1 MTEVTKIP
9 LLSPNAGELVPET
22 GGLVARLHGQLH
34 EMLLT
39 HEIPLGQPL
48 SERQLS
54 LHLGVSRTPLREALR
69 RLEGEG
75 FIERR
80 NGVLE
85 VKRIMLE
92 EFVDLLKIRRLLEV
106 EAAGAAAGAI
116 DPIRIAALRAKLA
129 ALLATENPENR
140 QRIELD
146 LELHRTIC
154 DHCGNRSMAE
164 LIEQLRRKSMLF
176 ARPPPPQDIREAIK
190 EHARLLDAL
199 AEGDAAEARDAMADH
214 IDTVL
219 KNVLSRL
226 LTR

>member
-1 MTEVTKIP
+1 MT
-9 LLSPNAGELVPET
+9 SPDADQSHPPSNDLVHES
-22 GGLVARLHGQLH
+22 GGLVERLHGQLH

-54 LHLGVSRTPLREALR
+54 LRLGVSRTPLREALR

-92 EFVDLLKIRRLLEV
+92 EFVDLLKIRRLLEG
-106 EAAGAAAGAI
+106 EAAGAAAGMVGPDKIAI
-116 DPIRIAALRAKLA
+116 LRGKLA
-129 ALLATENPENR
+129 ALLATEKPDNR
-140 QRIELD
+140 QRIEFD
-146 LELHRTIC
+146 LELHRVIC
-154 DHCGNRSMAE
+154 DHCGNRGMAE

-176 ARPPPPQDIREAIK
+176 ARPPAPQDFRQAMR

-199 AEGDAAEARDAMADH
+199 AACDASQAREAMAEH
-214 IDTVL
+214 IDNVL

-226 LTR
+226 LKR

>member
-1 MTEVTKIP
+1 MPESAKLPPDVP
-9 LLSPNAGELVPET
+9 AAGEFVSET

-54 LHLGVSRTPLREALR
+54 LRLGVSRTPLREALR

-92 EFVDLLKIRRLLEV
+92 EFVDLLNIRRLLEV

-116 DPIRIAALRAKLA
+116 DPARIAAMRARLA
-129 ALLATENPENR
+129 TLLVTENPENR

-154 DHCGNRSMAE
+154 EHCGNRAMAE
-164 LIEQLRRKSMLF
+164 LI
-176 ARPPPPQDIREAIK
+176 
-190 EHARLLDAL
+190 
-199 AEGDAAEARDAMADH
+199 
-214 IDTVL
+214 
-219 KNVLSRL
+219 
-226 LTR
+226 

>member
-1 MTEVTKIP
+1 MQE
-9 LLSPNAGELVPET
+9 A
-22 GGLVARLHGQLH
+22 GGLAARLHGQLH

-54 LHLGVSRTPLREALR
+54 LQLGVSRTPLREALR

-92 EFVDLLKIRRLLEV
+92 EFVDLLKIRRLLEGD
-106 EAAGAAAGAI
+106 AAAAAAGKI
-116 DPIRIAALRAKLA
+116 DSCRIAELQARLA
-129 ALLATENPENR
+129 ALLAKDRPDNR

-146 LELHRTIC
+146 LELHRVIC
-154 DHCGNRSMAE
+154 DHCGNRAMAE

-176 ARPPPPQDIREAIK
+176 ARPPAPQDFRQAMR

-199 AEGDAAEARDAMADH
+199 AAGDASQARDAMADH
-214 IDTVL
+214 IDNVL

-226 LTR
+226 LER

>member
-1 MTEVTKIP
+1 MI
-9 LLSPNAGELVPET
+9 SPKPIAPPASGIEFVHEA

-54 LHLGVSRTPLREALR
+54 LQLGVSRTPLREALR

-92 EFVDLLKIRRLLEV
+92 EFVDLLKIRRLLEGD
-106 EAAGAAAGAI
+106 AAAAAAGKI
-116 DPIRIAALRAKLA
+116 DSCRIAELQARLA
-129 ALLATENPENR
+129 ALLAKDRPDNR

-146 LELHRTIC
+146 LELHRVIC
-154 DHCGNRSMAE
+154 DHCGNRAMAE

-176 ARPPPPQDIREAIK
+176 ARPPAPQDFRQAMR

-199 AEGDAAEARDAMADH
+199 AAGDASQARDAMADH
-214 IDTVL
+214 IDNVL

-226 LTR
+226 LGR

>member
-1 MTEVTKIP
+1 MPKDAMLPDAPV
-9 LLSPNAGELVPET
+9 AGEFVSET

-54 LHLGVSRTPLREALR
+54 LRLGVSRTPLREALR

-106 EAAGAAAGAI
+106 EAAGAAAGMI
-116 DPIRIAALRAKLA
+116 EPDRIATLRAKLA
-129 ALLATENPENR
+129 VLLATENPENR

-154 DHCGNRSMAE
+154 DHCGNRSMADM
-164 LIEQLRRKSMLF
+164 IEQLRRKSMLF
-176 ARPPPPQDIREAIK
+176 ARPPVPKNFREAIRD
-190 EHARLLDAL
+190 HARLIDAL
-199 AEGDAAEARDAMADH
+199 ADGDVAAARDAMADH
-214 IDTVL
+214 IDDVL

-226 LTR
+226 LKR

>member
-1 MTEVTKIP
+1 MTRSAKIP
-9 LLSPNAGELVPET
+9 IGDSDSGHAVAET
-22 GGLVARLHGQLH
+22 GLVARLHGQLH

-39 HEIPLGQPL
+39 HEIALGLPI

-54 LHLGVSRTPLREALR
+54 VQLGVSRTPLREALR

-75 FIERR
+75 FIQRR

-92 EFVDLLKIRRLLEV
+92 EFVDLLKIRRLIEV

-116 DPIRIAALRAKLA
+116 DPGKIAGLRARLA
-129 ALLATENPENR
+129 ALLAAENPENR
-140 QRIELD
+140 LRIEFD

-176 ARPPPPQDIREAIK
+176 AAPPAPVDFRQAVA

-199 AEGDAAEARDAMADH
+199 ADGDAARAREAMADH
-214 IDTVL
+214 LDNVR

-226 LTR
+226 FER